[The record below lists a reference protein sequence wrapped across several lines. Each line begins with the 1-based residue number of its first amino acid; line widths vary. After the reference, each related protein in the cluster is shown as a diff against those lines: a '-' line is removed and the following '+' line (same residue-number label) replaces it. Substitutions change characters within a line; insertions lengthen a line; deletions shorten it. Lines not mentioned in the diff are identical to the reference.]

1 GGGASP
7 PPPPPLM
14 KRPRHAGSFVLS
26 ISLFFKRI
34 SCFPHRV
41 KAIENDSQ
49 TRKLTP
55 LAKRD
60 FPPVD

>member
-1 GGGASP
+1 
-7 PPPPPLM
+7 M
-14 KRPRHAGSFVLS
+14 KRPRHAGSFVLP
-26 ISLFFKRI
+26 ISLFLKQI
-34 SCFPHRV
+34 GCFPHHV

-49 TRKLTP
+49 MRKLTP